1 MSAEKKR
8 ILVVEDDNV
17 LRLMTERQ
25 LEHLGYLAVSSKDGA
40 AALNAVADNKC
51 DLVLMDV
58 QMPVMD
64 GLEST
69 RAIRERETAQGLPR
83 APIVAMTANPD
94 REICFQS
101 GMDDFL
107 FKPITIEELS
117 AMLVKWI
124 GPA

>member
-1 MSAEKKR
+1 MSAQRKR
-8 ILVVEDDNV
+8 ILVVEDDDV
-17 LRLMTERQ
+17 LRVMTERQ
-25 LEHLGYLAVSSKDGA
+25 LVHLGYEAISCKDGA
-40 AALNAVADNKC
+40 AALKAVTDNKC
-51 DLVLMDV
+51 DLILMDV

-69 RAIRERETAQGLPR
+69 RVLRERETAQGLPR

-107 FKPITIEELS
+107 FKPITIEELFE
-117 AMLVKWI
+117 MIVKWI

>member
-1 MSAEKKR
+1 M
-8 ILVVEDDNV
+8 VVEDDDV
-17 LRLMTERQ
+17 LRIMTMRQ
-25 LEHLGYLAVSSKDGA
+25 LEHLGYMAVSGKDGA
-40 AALNAVADNKC
+40 AALKAAADNKC

-69 RAIRERETAQGLPR
+69 RALRERETAQGLPR
-83 APIVAMTANPD
+83 APIIAMTANPD

-107 FKPITIEELS
+107 LKPITIEELS
-117 AMLVKWI
+117 EMIVKWI